1 MKYYSYSGSLAST
14 YRKPPRPKSA
24 TVSREPVPKTINAL
38 DVLLSIW
45 IAEAV
50 LESEARPSKTART
63 TKKAGRR
70 RRLQQAR
77 ERPKGVEPPT
87 ER

>member
-1 MKYYSYSGSLAST
+1 MKYYSYSGSLAAT
-14 YRKPPRPKSA
+14 YRKPSAKSA
-24 TVSREPVPKTINAL
+24 IVSREPVPKTINAL

-50 LESEARPSKTART
+50 LESEAHPPKPAATV
-63 TKKAGRR
+63 KKAVRR
-70 RRLQQAR
+70 QKLHTL
-77 ERPKGVEPPT
+77 ERPTEVQPST

>member
-1 MKYYSYSGSLAST
+1 MKYYSYSGSLAAT
-14 YRKPPRPKSA
+14 YRKPSAKSA
-24 TVSREPVPKTINAL
+24 IISREPVPKTINAL

-50 LESEARPSKTART
+50 LESEARPPKAAATV
-63 TKKAGRR
+63 KKAIRR
-70 RRLQQAR
+70 QKLHTA
-77 ERPKGVEPPT
+77 ERPAGVQPST